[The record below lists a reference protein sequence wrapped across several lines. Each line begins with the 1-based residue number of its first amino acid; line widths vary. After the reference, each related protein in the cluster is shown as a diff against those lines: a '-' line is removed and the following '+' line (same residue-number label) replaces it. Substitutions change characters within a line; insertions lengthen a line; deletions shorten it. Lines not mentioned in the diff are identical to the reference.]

1 MIGGSLA
8 GLAVKGNRALA
19 AQIAVAKLV
28 VHPLVTLAAITLL
41 GLVGLGLGGDLR
53 VALILSTAV
62 PMFTIYTVL
71 AQETGHEGL
80 ASLALLVATV
90 ASFVTLN
97 VAIFLL
103 I

>member
-1 MIGGSLA
+1 M
-8 GLAVKGNRALA
+8 
-19 AQIAVAKLV
+19 
-28 VHPLVTLAAITLL
+28 VHPLVTVGAVILFGVL
-41 GLVGLGLGGDLR
+41 GLGLAGDLR
-53 VALILSTAV
+53 IAVILSAAI

-80 ASLALLVATV
+80 ASLALLMATV

-103 I
+103 V